1 MAFYRGE
8 EGSVCFKNA
17 TGVAAS
23 DTVVGSRSWTLN
35 ITKDVLDCTAMG
47 ANHRSYVGS
56 LIAASGSCEF
66 LYSQAAAGSTAAGD
80 ILADINTTE
89 DPADATFE
97 LYFGDGTKK
106 AAFAAVVTSVDLGA
120 TLGDLQAVS
129 VNFTVTG
136 AVTLTA

>member
-17 TGVAAS
+17 TGVANS
-23 DTVVGSRSWTLN
+23 DTVAGTRSWTLN
-35 ITKDVLDCTAMG
+35 ITKDVLDCTALG

-66 LYSQAAAGSTAAGD
+66 LYSAAAASTPAGD

-89 DPADATFE
+89 DAGDATFE

-106 AAFAAVVTSVDLGA
+106 AAFSGVVTSVDLGA

-129 VNFTVTG
+129 INFTVTG